1 MWQVERGDGVS
12 VGVEA
17 GDGVGEDGA
26 GAGVLRSWC
35 CSRCSAML
43 KFVLE
48 KKIGAKVGSRVD
60 VGGGAGVIT
69 GVGA

>member
-1 MWQVERGDGVS
+1 
-12 VGVEA
+12 
-17 GDGVGEDGA
+17 
-26 GAGVLRSWC
+26 
-35 CSRCSAML
+35 ML